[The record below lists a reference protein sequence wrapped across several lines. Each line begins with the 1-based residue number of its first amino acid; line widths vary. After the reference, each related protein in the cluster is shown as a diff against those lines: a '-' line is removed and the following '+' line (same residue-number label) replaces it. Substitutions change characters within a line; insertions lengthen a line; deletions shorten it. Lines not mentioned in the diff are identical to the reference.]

1 MGVNTE
7 FTHDKIFVY
16 TSTKKNQNFP
26 HDVYMGK
33 KFDHFSWF
41 FYFFF
46 KEKSWRVWDRS
57 LIIFCGFSIFFK
69 EKSWRAWDRSLVI
82 FRGFFYIFCEFWVY
96 FFL

>member
-16 TSTKKNQNFP
+16 TSTKKNQIFP

-41 FYFFF
+41 FYFFL
-46 KEKSWRVWDRS
+46 KKNPGVYGIEVWS
-57 LIIFCGFSIFFK
+57 FFVVFSIFFVN
-69 EKSWRAWDRSLVI
+69 SGCI
-82 FRGFFYIFCEFWVY
+82 FFYEDEVKG
-96 FFL
+96 FLFNF

>member
-46 KEKSWRVWDRS
+46 
-57 LIIFCGFSIFFK
+57 FK
-69 EKSWRAWDRSLVI
+69 EKSWRAWDRSLVT

-96 FFL
+96 FFFYEDEVKGFLFNF